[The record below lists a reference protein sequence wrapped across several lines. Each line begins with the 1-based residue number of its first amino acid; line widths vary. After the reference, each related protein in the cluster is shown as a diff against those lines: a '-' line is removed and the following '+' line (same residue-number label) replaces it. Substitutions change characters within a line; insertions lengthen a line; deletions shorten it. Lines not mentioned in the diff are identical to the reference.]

1 MKQEVRIE
9 MKRLTSLILFALT
22 LIPLAG
28 CTPTPPSPSP
38 EPVMLQ
44 YIGHSCTLITAPD
57 GTRVLSDPYYTS
69 RPNGLSP
76 FPDDI
81 EADAL
86 TISHSHPD
94 HARIL
99 DGPQILWRPGSYQV
113 GMVKITG
120 YEGDHGL
127 IDGESTGAN
136 IVFVFEIG
144 EIKIVHMGAAGVVT
158 QPDIL
163 AAMENADVIILDIHG
178 DAAHPLDEQIAQM
191 PEVNART
198 VIPTHYSCKENS
210 RYFGAVTLDE
220 FLEFLPAETE
230 IMRTD
235 SEIQIVP
242 NMPEQ
247 IAILTPLT
255 LEE

>member
-1 MKQEVRIE
+1 
-9 MKRLTSLILFALT
+9 MKRLASLILFALT

-28 CTPTPPSPSP
+28 CSPTPPSPTP
-38 EPVMLQ
+38 EPVTLQ
-44 YIGHSCTLITAPD
+44 YIGHSSTLITAPD
-57 GTRVLSDPYYTS
+57 GTRILSDPYSAS
-69 RPNGLSP
+69 RPKGLSL

-94 HARIL
+94 HTAIL
-99 DGPQILWRPGSYQV
+99 LGVPQRFFEPGSYQV

-120 YEGDHGL
+120 YESDHGL
-127 IDGESTGAN
+127 IDGKSTGTN
-136 IVFVFEIG
+136 TVFVFEIG

-178 DAAHPLDEQIAQM
+178 DAAHPLNEQIAQM
-191 PEVNART
+191 SEVNART
-198 VIPTHYSCKENS
+198 VIPTHYSCEERA
-210 RYFGAVTLDE
+210 RYFAAVTLDE
-220 FLEFLPAETE
+220 FLELLPAEAA
-230 IMRTD
+230 IMRAG

-247 IAILTPLT
+247 IAVLTPLT